1 MKNGERTRHA
11 RVKQK
16 HEEIPQIFQS
26 YAVPCKE
33 TVVVALQDAA
43 AAEFTVVAP
52 GRAPPFTGQ
61 TRGPLPVGVVRRV
74 DVGLD
79 DGD

>member
-1 MKNGERTRHA
+1 MKNGERTRHT
-11 RVKQK
+11 RVKQEHK
-16 HEEIPQIFQS
+16 EISQFFQS
-26 YAVPCKE
+26 YAVPGKE
-33 TVVVALQDAA
+33 AVVVALQDAA
-43 AAEFTVVAP
+43 AAEFTVVTP

-61 TRGPLPVGVVRRV
+61 TRGPLPVGVARRI

>member
-1 MKNGERTRHA
+1 MKNGERTRPA
-11 RVKQK
+11 RVKQE

-43 AAEFTVVAP
+43 AA
-52 GRAPPFTGQ
+52 
-61 TRGPLPVGVVRRV
+61 
-74 DVGLD
+74 
-79 DGD
+79 

>member
-11 RVKQK
+11 RVKQE

-52 GRAPPFTGQ
+52 RRAPPFTGQ

-79 DGD
+79 DGN